1 MAFLAQI
8 RYLSRVPS
16 CCLHVYLL
24 LLTVPSN
31 SSAQPFLENTSF
43 HPDLLIEFS
52 TSQYILWQYNKSII
66 WPVKW
71 GKIHF
76 SFIWKD
82 AILTNVCA
90 SLINLLEQ
98 KLHHIYATRTVTA
111 SQQRLSVVSPPYFA
125 RWYHYCWS
133 CILPQECC
141 VLPRLTSLFFPKLS
155 PSTKLSRSP
164 PSSWPRDNNV
174 I

>member
-1 MAFLAQI
+1 MLLAC
-8 RYLSRVPS
+8 LSSATDCP
-16 CCLHVYLL
+16 H
-24 LLTVPSN
+24 N
-31 SSAQPFLENTSF
+31 SSDTQPVLENTSF

-52 TSQYILWQYNKSII
+52 ISQYILWHYNKSII

-71 GKIHF
+71 GTIHF

-111 SQQRLSVVSPPYFA
+111 SQQRLSVASPPYFA
-125 RWYHYCWS
+125 RWYHHCWS
-133 CILPQECC
+133 CTLPQECC
-141 VLPRLTSLFFPKLS
+141 VLPRLTSLFFSKRS
-155 PSTKLSRSP
+155 PSTKLSSSP